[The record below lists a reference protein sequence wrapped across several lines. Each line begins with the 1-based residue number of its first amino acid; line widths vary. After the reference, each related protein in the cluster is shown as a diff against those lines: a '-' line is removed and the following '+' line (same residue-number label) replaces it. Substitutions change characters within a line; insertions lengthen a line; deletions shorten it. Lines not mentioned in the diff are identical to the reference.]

1 MASRFDSCLPCA
13 RSPCLRACSQAPFH
27 LAPSS
32 VTPTLP
38 SVTTHNQSANSA
50 PDDKGWL
57 SRLIKLFLGPVPER
71 QMNLKITLSGQLGY
85 LANLGL
91 VWYAVHN
98 GLMNPT
104 LGWPISLALITVIIV
119 FYLAIRLGWSHRLR
133 DPSLTVPQMLM
144 AAVMSAVGYVAAP
157 AIHIALLM
165 PVAVTLAFSVFSPNG
180 RQVVVVQTFT
190 TLLFC
195 LTSAVMCQLQPEFYQ
210 PHVEMLVM
218 GILVSAVLM
227 LTWTGSQVAALRSRQ
242 RRQREELTQMLT
254 RIEDLAAH
262 DALTGL
268 ANRRQMS
275 MLLAHHVER
284 VQRNGHPLTI
294 AILDLDHFKLVNDNH
309 GHGAGDEVLQTFARI
324 AQAGLTGAETL
335 ARWGGEEFLVL
346 STASP
351 HSVVALL
358 DQIRVQ
364 LNDTQASALAPTLRV
379 SFSAGVA
386 VYQGKETIASTIDR
400 ADQALYKAKAAGRA
414 RTEMA
419 QEHAESAQPFQA
431 QFPASAATL
440 IQVPN
445 ASVEKQPSAA
455 QQQTTTASAGQGQ
468 PTTAPPEGTPA
479 PDTTE
484 QPRFAWLLGA
494 EFKQRRWVSRTLIS
508 SAAYVMGL
516 ASLEFGT
523 KVGLVMPAHAQLLT
537 IALVLTPML
546 MFAAVRSGLTRRL
559 ADPAITLV
567 QILTA
572 TTWACALYATTSHA
586 HAAQLTA
593 LVVVITI
600 GVVNLKRQ
608 QAWLACLYAMVTMS
622 GTIALMTH
630 LQPHVYVPKVQFTH
644 WVLLMMDLPVL
655 MLMGIQLSKL
665 HSRLRLQRVQLKEAV
680 SRLHELATHDELTG
694 LNNRNHMNEMLA
706 HYKRR
711 HEECGEPFSVALID
725 LDHFKRI
732 NDSHGH
738 AVGDEVL
745 KAFARQAGETLR
757 HIDLIARWGGEEF
770 LVLCPQ
776 TTPDQALIGLERL
789 RLAFT
794 ETVVSCTVPDLR
806 ASFSVGLTAPDKSG
820 EPIEGTIAR
829 ADAAL
834 YDAKHAGRNRT
845 CVQSPD
851 ARTPA

>member
-1 MASRFDSCLPCA
+1 MNEAGAELSGA
-13 RSPCLRACSQAPFH
+13 MVRADNDWH
-27 LAPSS
+27 
-32 VTPTLP
+32 
-38 SVTTHNQSANSA
+38 
-50 PDDKGWL
+50 
-57 SRLIKLFLGPVPER
+57 SRLFRLFLGPDPER

-91 VWYAVHN
+91 VWYCVHN
-98 GLMNPT
+98 GLMNPA
-104 LGWPISLALITVIIV
+104 LGWPISLALIATLIG
-119 FYLAIRLGWSHRLR
+119 FYLAIRLGWSRRLS

-165 PVAVTLAFSVFSPNG
+165 PVAVTLAFSVFSLKG

-195 LTSAVMCQLQPEFYQ
+195 LTSAVMCQLQPEFYR
-210 PHVEMLVM
+210 PDVEMLVM

-242 RRQREELTQMLT
+242 RRQREALTQMLA
-254 RIEDLAAH
+254 RIEEMAAR
-262 DALTGL
+262 DTLTGL

-275 MLLAHHVER
+275 TLLAHHVER
-284 VQRNGHPLTI
+284 VQRSGQPLTV
-294 AILDLDHFKLVNDNH
+294 AILDLDHFKQVNDTH
-309 GHGAGDEVLQTFARI
+309 GHAAGDEVLQAFART
-324 AQAGLTGAETL
+324 AQAGLSGAETI
-335 ARWGGEEFLVL
+335 ARWGGEEFLL
-346 STASP
+346 FSTAAP
-351 HSVVALL
+351 QSVAAVLDHIRGQLEGTQVSAVAP
-358 DQIRVQ
+358 
-364 LNDTQASALAPTLRV
+364 ALRV

-386 VYQGKETIASTIDR
+386 VYQGQETIASTIDR
-400 ADQALYKAKAAGRA
+400 ADQALYEAKAAGRA

-419 QEHAESAQPFQA
+419 EPALPATPSPAQP
-431 QFPASAATL
+431 PVAATR
-440 IQVPN
+440 PTH
-445 ASVEKQPSAA
+445 QPSALDGAQPLPA
-455 QQQTTTASAGQGQ
+455 QQQASVASANQSPITAA
-468 PTTAPPEGTPA
+468 PTHGSTD
-479 PDTTE
+479 PDTAE
-484 QPRFAWLLGA
+484 PPRFAWLLGT
-494 EFKQRRWVSRTLIS
+494 ELRQRRWVSRTLIS
-508 SAAYVMGL
+508 SAAYVLGL
-516 ASLEFGT
+516 ASLGFGT
-523 KVGLVMPAHAQLLT
+523 KVGLVAPVHAQLLA
-537 IALVLTPML
+537 IALILTPLL

-586 HAAQLTA
+586 HGAQLTA

-600 GVVNLKRQ
+600 GVVNLKRR
-608 QAWLACLYAMVTMS
+608 QAWMACLYAMAAMS

-630 LQPHVYVPKVQFTH
+630 LQPQIYVPKVQFTH
-644 WVLLMMDLPVL
+644 WVLLMVDLPVL
-655 MLMGIQLSKL
+655 MLMGIQLGKL
-665 HSRLRLQRVQLKEAV
+665 HTRLRQQRVQLKEAV
-680 SRLHELATHDELTG
+680 SRLHDLATHDDLTG
-694 LNNRNHMNEMLA
+694 LNNRNHMNDMLA

-745 KAFARQAGETLR
+745 KAFARQASDTLR
-757 HIDLIARWGGEEF
+757 QIDLIARWGGEEF

-794 ETVVSCTVPDLR
+794 KTMVSCTVPDLR
-806 ASFSVGLTAPDKSG
+806 ASFSVGLTAPDHTDES
-820 EPIEGTIAR
+820 IESTIAR

-834 YDAKHAGRNRT
+834 YVAKHAGRNRT
-845 CVQSPD
+845 CVQSPV
-851 ARTPA
+851 ARATA